1 MRPSSI
7 RTVTLCLTLAAVAF
21 GLGVASAPDPLAADE
36 KPARAEP
43 GESAEP
49 AGATTDELSY
59 TLGYVI
65 SHRLAAMGVE
75 LDVPAFADGFK
86 TARSDAPLR
95 VSEARMQELLDT
107 FTEKRRAKADDGKP
121 EAEDRDAE
129 AKRKAMA
136 EQMQQRPINAPP
148 PSSTYLRID
157 GQVPKG
163 RIDAAVGVTQRVTRE
178 ADAPEVREQ
187 R

>member
-1 MRPSSI
+1 MPHRPT
-7 RTVTLCLTLAAVAF
+7 RTVLLSLTLAAVAF
-21 GLGVASAPDPLAADE
+21 ALGLASTPYLVTAAEE
-36 KPARAEP
+36 KPANHNNPEP
-43 GESAEP
+43 
-49 AGATTDELSY
+49 TTDELSY

-65 SHRLAAMGVE
+65 SHRLAGMGVE

-86 TARSDAPLR
+86 TARSDAPLK

-107 FTEKRRAKADDGKP
+107 FTEKRQAKADDGKP
-121 EAEDRDAE
+121 DAEERAAE

-136 EQMQQRPINAPP
+136 EQMQQRPINAPAA
-148 PSSTYLRID
+148 SSTYLRID

>member
-1 MRPSSI
+1 MLLRPTRCVS
-7 RTVTLCLTLAAVAF
+7 LCLALAAVAF
-21 GLGVASAPDPLAADE
+21 GLGVASTPYRLAADE
-36 KPARAEP
+36 KPAAT
-43 GESAEP
+43 EP
-49 AGATTDELSY
+49 AAKTTDELSY

-65 SHRLAAMGVE
+65 SHRLAGMGVE

-86 TARSDAPLR
+86 TARNDAPLK
-95 VSEARMQELLDT
+95 VSEQRMQELLDT
-107 FTEKRRAKADDGKP
+107 FTEKRQARADDDDEQP
-121 EAEDRDAE
+121 TADERAAE

-136 EQMQQRPINAPP
+136 EQMQQRPINAPAA
-148 PSSTYLRID
+148 SSTYLRID

-163 RIDAAVGVTQRVTRE
+163 RVDAAVGVTQRVTRE